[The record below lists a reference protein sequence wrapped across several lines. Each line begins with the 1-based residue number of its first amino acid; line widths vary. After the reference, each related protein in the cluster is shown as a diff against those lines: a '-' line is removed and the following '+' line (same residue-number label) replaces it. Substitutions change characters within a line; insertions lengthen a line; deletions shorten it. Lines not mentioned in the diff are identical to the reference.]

1 MIIPCN
7 ALPFRRH
14 ALALALAF
22 AVGAA
27 HATSINVN
35 ADCSLFNAINNA
47 NTDTDT
53 DGVNGCP
60 AGSGADILN
69 LPLNSTQSLNNG
81 LPAITS
87 IITINGNGSTVD
99 GLGNRPF
106 NISTAGD
113 LTLNRLTVKNG
124 RYAQRGGGIQNLGK
138 LTMVNSTVT
147 DNGTYWEGDSYLGA
161 YGVYGGGIFNAGT
174 ATLTNSTV
182 ANNLIDV
189 GFTFYGVRSGLGGGI
204 FNSGSMTLTN
214 SRVSNNKTLGSSSLH
229 GQGPSS
235 GGGII
240 NYGVMALNNTTVS
253 GNSAATDGGGI
264 RNRGIMALDGS
275 TVSGNSADNGGG
287 INNGSGHFIG
297 SNSISL
303 TLTNS
308 TVSGNSAFSGGGIR
322 NAKNLTLINTTLSG
336 NRAAG
341 IVNSGNLT
349 LINSLIANSRPANS
363 DCLNGSGAIVIA
375 QGINLVEDGSCGADI
390 SGDPKLGAL
399 LNNGGTTATHALLS
413 GSDALDFAIKKYCP
427 ATDQRGVKRPQ
438 PFAGNCDLGAFE
450 GMTTVPSVVKSVVD
464 FFDNAIISGG
474 IVGTGWTGQNSL
486 VIQRSNALHNQLLGA
501 GHYKSRGLGA
511 EACAQLRR
519 TLDRIDPNN
528 TPDANDY
535 VTGNEAGTLTEKL
548 KALRVAWTCK

>member
-1 MIIPCN
+1 MNIPPCN

-27 HATSINVN
+27 HATTINVN
-35 ADCSLFNAINNA
+35 SDCSLFNAINNA

-69 LPLNSTQSLNNG
+69 LPLNSTQSLVPGLGG
-81 LPAITS
+81 LPRITS
-87 IITINGNGSTVD
+87 IITINGNGSSID
-99 GLGNRPF
+99 GSNIYQPF
-106 NISTAGD
+106 NISATGD
-113 LTLNRLTVKNG
+113 LTLNRLKVKNG
-124 RYAQRGGGIQNLGK
+124 YAQQGGGIENLGK
-138 LTMVNSTVT
+138 LTMVNSAVT
-147 DNGTYWEGDSYLGA
+147 GNSTYISGDYYFFGA
-161 YGVYGGGIFNAGT
+161 YGGGIFNAGT

-182 ANNLIDV
+182 ANNLVDV
-189 GFTFYGVRSGLGGGI
+189 GYSINGESGRGGGI

-214 SRVSNNKTLGSSSLH
+214 SRVSNNKMLGSSYR
-229 GQGPSS
+229 GDGPS

-264 RNRGIMALDGS
+264 RNRGIMTLDGS
-275 TVSGNSADNGGG
+275 TVSGNSAGSGGG
-287 INNGSGHFIG
+287 INNGPGHFID
-297 SNSISL
+297 SNPISL

-322 NAKNLTLINTTLSG
+322 NTKNLTLINSTLSG
-336 NRAAG
+336 NRSAG

-399 LNNGGTTATHALLS
+399 LNNGGSTATHALLD
-413 GSDALDFAIKKYCP
+413 GSDALDSANKKLCP
-427 ATDQRGVKRPQ
+427 ATDQRNIKRPQ

-450 GMTTVPSVVKSVVD
+450 DMTTVPPAVKSVVD
-464 FFDNAIISGG
+464 FFDNAISGG
-474 IVGTGWTGQNSL
+474 SIIGTGQNGL
-486 VIQRSNALHNQLLGA
+486 VIQHSNALHNQLLSA
-501 GHYKSRGLGA
+501 GHYKSRGLTA
-511 EACAQLRR
+511 EACTQLVR
-519 TLDRIDPNN
+519 TLDRIDLNN

-535 VTGNEAGTLTEKL
+535 VTGNEAGTLAEKL